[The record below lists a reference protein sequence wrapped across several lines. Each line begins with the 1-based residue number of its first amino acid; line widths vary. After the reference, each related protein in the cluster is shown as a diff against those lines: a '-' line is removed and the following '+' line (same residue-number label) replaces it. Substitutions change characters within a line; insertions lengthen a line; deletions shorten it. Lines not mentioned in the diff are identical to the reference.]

1 MSAALHLAGPEA
13 LERLLPLVAGF
24 HAEHG
29 IAQDDATRR
38 AALEPLLEG
47 SPLGAV
53 YLVGPERAP
62 IGYVVVT
69 FGWSVEFGGLEGFVD
84 EFYIRPA
91 VRGRGMGT
99 GALMS
104 LMRALA
110 GHGLKALHLE
120 AKAGRD
126 KVHRLYARMGFRI
139 REDYVLMTA
148 RVDRLHFD

>member
-1 MSAALHLAGPEA
+1 MSTLALANTDDLDRLMPMVEA
-13 LERLLPLVAGF
+13 F
-24 HAEHG
+24 HADQQIKVDEAHR
-29 IAQDDATRR
+29 QK
-38 AALEPLLEG
+38 ALTPLLEG
-47 SPLGAV
+47 SPHGAV
-53 YLVGPERAP
+53 YLIGPRRAP
-62 IGYVVVT
+62 VGYIIVT

-126 KVHRLYARMGFRI
+126 KVHRLYTRMGFRI